1 MAWLQEEVLQ
11 RGVAQSGS
19 APALGA
25 GGPRFESGRPDSE
38 EVETPLG
45 LWRPGGVSSFAL
57 ASGGAAVECC
67 SLLRSPSVLQGTP
80 QDFRVRVLVAL
91 QDRLRGLPPPGRLAR
106 SSVYVGRA
114 R

>member
-1 MAWLQEEVLQ
+1 MCKKQEHEAIVRGEGSRCLRVSAPFPHPAYLLAFPAQ

-45 LWRPGGVSSFAL
+45 LG
-57 ASGGAAVECC
+57 
-67 SLLRSPSVLQGTP
+67 
-80 QDFRVRVLVAL
+80 
-91 QDRLRGLPPPGRLAR
+91 
-106 SSVYVGRA
+106 
-114 R
+114 